1 MREQQSTQVWHGHTC
16 FLKGWFTMDPMILA
30 IALFAVMYVLLLIFS
45 EHRWIIALA
54 AAGVFM
60 IVRLLPPLDALK
72 AINWNVLMMLAGTMA
87 TVELFI
93 QSRMPA
99 RMAEGLLQKVPN
111 IQWAAVA
118 LSVFS
123 GVISAFVDNVA
134 TVLMVAPVGLAVA
147 KQLKTNPIPLIISI
161 AVSSNL
167 QGAATLVGD
176 TTSILLAGY
185 MNMSFND
192 FFWFHGRPG
201 IAFAVE
207 IGAFLTL
214 PVLLWLFRKEK
225 EKVTSEVKTMVTD
238 YVPTVLMAGTVVLL
252 IVASQFENKP
262 ELTNGIICCALALIG
277 ILYETL
283 RNSSGEVVK
292 SVFKSIDY
300 KTLLLLAGLFMVI
313 EGITQAGVIDA
324 IAALFV
330 KLGGGSPLLMYV
342 LIVGV
347 SVLLSAFIDN
357 IPYVATMLPVVS
369 GIASL
374 LHVEPYLFAFGLLI
388 GATLGGNITP
398 VGASANIA
406 GIGILQKEG
415 YKVATKDFLR
425 IGIPFTLIAAFSG
438 ALVIWLLWS

>member
-1 MREQQSTQVWHGHTC
+1 MN
-16 FLKGWFTMDPMILA
+16 TMTLALILFG
-30 IALFAVMYVLLLIFS
+30 IMYVLLLVFS
-45 EHRWIIALA
+45 DYRWIIALA
-54 AAGVFM
+54 TAAVFM
-60 IVRLLPPLDALK
+60 LVRLLPPMSALG
-72 AINWNVLMMLAGTMA
+72 AVNWNVLMMLTGTMA

-99 RMAEGLLQKVPN
+99 LMAEKLLQKVPN

-118 LSVFS
+118 LSVFA

-147 KQLKTNPIPLIISI
+147 KQLKTNPVPLIIAIS
-161 AVSSNL
+161 VSSNL

-192 FFWFHGRPG
+192 FFWFRGRPG
-201 IAFAVE
+201 IAWAVE
-207 IGAFLTL
+207 VGALLTI
-214 PVLLWLFRKEK
+214 PVLLFLFRHEK
-225 EKVTSEVKTMVTD
+225 GKVHAEVTTVVRD
-238 YVPTVLMAGTVVLL
+238 YVPTVLMVGTVVLL

-262 ELTNGIICCALALIG
+262 ELTNGIICCALAVIG
-277 ILYETL
+277 IFYETI
-283 RNSSGEVVK
+283 RQHSGQVFR
-292 SVFKSIDY
+292 SVMQAIDY

-330 KLGGGSPLLMYV
+330 RVGGGSKLLTYV
-342 LIVGV
+342 MIVGV

-374 LHVEPYLFAFGLLI
+374 LGIEPYLFAFGLLI

-425 IGIPFTLIAAFSG
+425 IGVPFTLIAAVSG
-438 ALVIWLLWS
+438 ALVIWFIWA

>member
-1 MREQQSTQVWHGHTC
+1 MT
-16 FLKGWFTMDPMILA
+16 LALILFG
-30 IALFAVMYVLLLIFS
+30 IMYVLLLVFS
-45 EHRWIIALA
+45 DYRWIIALA
-54 AAGVFM
+54 TAAVFM
-60 IVRLLPPLDALK
+60 LVRLLPPMSALG
-72 AINWNVLMMLAGTMA
+72 AVNWNVLMMLTGTMA

-99 RMAEGLLQKVPN
+99 LMAEKLLQKVPN

-118 LSVFS
+118 LSVFA

-147 KQLKTNPIPLIISI
+147 KQLKTNPVPLIIAIS
-161 AVSSNL
+161 VSSNL

-192 FFWFHGRPG
+192 FFWFMGKPG

-207 IGAFLTL
+207 AGALLTI
-214 PVLLWLFRKEK
+214 PVLLFIFRKEK
-225 EKVTSEVKTMVTD
+225 EQVSAEVKTVVSD
-238 YVPTVLMAGTVVLL
+238 FVPTILMFGTVVLL
-252 IVASQFENKP
+252 IAASQFENKP
-262 ELTNGIICCALALIG
+262 ELTNGYICCGLAVIG
-277 ILYETL
+277 IIYEL
-283 RNSSGEVVK
+283 IRQRSSDVAS
-292 SVFKSIDY
+292 SVLKSIDY

-330 KLGGGSPLLMYV
+330 KLGGGSKLVTYV
-342 LIVGV
+342 LIVAV

-369 GIASL
+369 GIAL
-374 LHVEPYLFAFGLLI
+374 QLGLEPYLFAFGLLI

-406 GIGILQKEG
+406 GIGILQREG
-415 YKVATKDFLR
+415 YKVSTGDFLR
-425 IGIPFTLIAAFSG
+425 IGIPFTLIAAVTG
-438 ALVIWLLWS
+438 ALVIWLVWA

>member
-1 MREQQSTQVWHGHTC
+1 MT
-16 FLKGWFTMDPMILA
+16 LALILFG
-30 IALFAVMYVLLLIFS
+30 IMYVLLLVFS
-45 EHRWIIALA
+45 DYRWIIALA
-54 AAGVFM
+54 TAAVFM
-60 IVRLLPPLDALK
+60 LVRLLPPMSALG
-72 AINWNVLMMLAGTMA
+72 AVNWNVLMMLTGTMA

-99 RMAEGLLQKVPN
+99 LMAEKLLQKVPN

-118 LSVFS
+118 LSVFA

-147 KQLKTNPIPLIISI
+147 KQLKTNPVPLIIAIS
-161 AVSSNL
+161 VSSNL

-192 FFWFHGRPG
+192 FFWFMGKPG

-207 IGAFLTL
+207 AGALLTI
-214 PVLLWLFRKEK
+214 PVLLFIFRKEK
-225 EKVTSEVKTMVTD
+225 ERVSAEVKTVVSD
-238 YVPTVLMAGTVVLL
+238 FVPTILMFGTVVLL
-252 IVASQFENKP
+252 IAASQFENKP
-262 ELTNGIICCALALIG
+262 ELTNGYICCGLAVIG
-277 ILYETL
+277 IIYEL
-283 RNSSGEVVK
+283 IRQRSAGVASSVL
-292 SVFKSIDY
+292 KSIDY

-330 KLGGGSPLLMYV
+330 KLGGGSKLVTYV
-342 LIVGV
+342 LIVAV

-369 GIASL
+369 GIAL
-374 LHVEPYLFAFGLLI
+374 QLGLEPYLFAFGLLI

-406 GIGILQKEG
+406 GIGILQREG
-415 YKVATKDFLR
+415 YKVSTGDFLR
-425 IGIPFTLIAAFSG
+425 IGIPFTLIAAVTG
-438 ALVIWLLWS
+438 ALVIWLVWA

>member
-1 MREQQSTQVWHGHTC
+1 MT
-16 FLKGWFTMDPMILA
+16 LALILFG
-30 IALFAVMYVLLLIFS
+30 IMYVLLLVFS
-45 EHRWIIALA
+45 DYRWIIALA
-54 AAGVFM
+54 TAAVFM
-60 IVRLLPPLDALK
+60 LVRLLSPMSALG
-72 AINWNVLMMLAGTMA
+72 AVNWNVLMMLTGTMA

-99 RMAEGLLQKVPN
+99 LMAEKLLQKVPN

-118 LSVFS
+118 LSVFA

-147 KQLKTNPIPLIISI
+147 KQLKTNPVPLIIAIS
-161 AVSSNL
+161 VSSNL

-192 FFWFHGRPG
+192 FFWFMGKPG

-207 IGAFLTL
+207 AGALLTI
-214 PVLLWLFRKEK
+214 PVLLFIFRKEK
-225 EKVTSEVKTMVTD
+225 ERVSAEVKTVVSD
-238 YVPTVLMAGTVVLL
+238 FVPTILMFGTVILL
-252 IVASQFENKP
+252 IAASQFENKP
-262 ELTNGIICCALALIG
+262 ELTNGYICCGLAVIG
-277 ILYETL
+277 IIYEL
-283 RNSSGEVVK
+283 IRQRSSDVAS
-292 SVFKSIDY
+292 SVLKSIDY

-330 KLGGGSPLLMYV
+330 KLGGGSKLVTYV
-342 LIVGV
+342 LIVAV

-369 GIASL
+369 GIAL
-374 LHVEPYLFAFGLLI
+374 QLGLEPYLFAFGLLI

-406 GIGILQKEG
+406 GIGILQREG
-415 YKVATKDFLR
+415 YKVSTGDFLR
-425 IGIPFTLIAAFSG
+425 IGIPFTLIAAVAG
-438 ALVIWLLWS
+438 ALVIWLVWA

>member
-1 MREQQSTQVWHGHTC
+1 MN
-16 FLKGWFTMDPMILA
+16 TMTLALILFG
-30 IALFAVMYVLLLIFS
+30 IMYVLLLVFS
-45 EHRWIIALA
+45 DYRWIIALA
-54 AAGVFM
+54 TAAVFM
-60 IVRLLPPLDALK
+60 LVRLLSPMSALG
-72 AINWNVLMMLAGTMA
+72 AVNWNVLMMLTGTMA

-99 RMAEGLLQKVPN
+99 LMAEKLLQKVPN

-118 LSVFS
+118 LSVFA

-147 KQLKTNPIPLIISI
+147 KQLKTNPVPLIIAIS
-161 AVSSNL
+161 VSSNL

-192 FFWFHGRPG
+192 FFWFMGKPG

-207 IGAFLTL
+207 AGALLTI
-214 PVLLWLFRKEK
+214 PVLLFIFRKEK
-225 EKVTSEVKTMVTD
+225 ERVSAEVKTVVSD
-238 YVPTVLMAGTVVLL
+238 FVPTILMFGTVVLL
-252 IVASQFENKP
+252 IAASQFENKP
-262 ELTNGIICCALALIG
+262 ELTNGYICCGLAVIG
-277 ILYETL
+277 IIYEL
-283 RNSSGEVVK
+283 IRQRSAGVASSVL
-292 SVFKSIDY
+292 KSIDY

-330 KLGGGSPLLMYV
+330 KLGGGSKLVTYV
-342 LIVGV
+342 LIVAV

-369 GIASL
+369 GIAL
-374 LHVEPYLFAFGLLI
+374 QLGLEPYLFAFGLLI

-406 GIGILQKEG
+406 GIGILQREG
-415 YKVATKDFLR
+415 YKVSTGDFLR
-425 IGIPFTLIAAFSG
+425 IGIPFTLIAAVAG
-438 ALVIWLLWS
+438 ALVIWLVWA

>member
-1 MREQQSTQVWHGHTC
+1 MT
-16 FLKGWFTMDPMILA
+16 LALILFG
-30 IALFAVMYVLLLIFS
+30 IMYVLLLVFS
-45 EHRWIIALA
+45 DYRWIIALA
-54 AAGVFM
+54 TAAVFM
-60 IVRLLPPLDALK
+60 LVRLLPPMSALG
-72 AINWNVLMMLAGTMA
+72 AVNWNVLMMLTGTMA

-99 RMAEGLLQKVPN
+99 LMAEKLLQKVPN

-118 LSVFS
+118 LSVFA

-147 KQLKTNPIPLIISI
+147 KQLKTNPVPLIIAIS
-161 AVSSNL
+161 VSSNL

-192 FFWFHGRPG
+192 FFWFMGKPG

-207 IGAFLTL
+207 AGALLTI
-214 PVLLWLFRKEK
+214 PVLLFIFRKEK
-225 EKVTSEVKTMVTD
+225 ERVSAEVKTVVSD
-238 YVPTVLMAGTVVLL
+238 FVPTILMFGTVILL
-252 IVASQFENKP
+252 IAASQFENKP
-262 ELTNGIICCALALIG
+262 ELTNGYICCGLAVIG
-277 ILYETL
+277 IIYEL
-283 RNSSGEVVK
+283 IRQRSAGVASSVL
-292 SVFKSIDY
+292 KSIDY

-330 KLGGGSPLLMYV
+330 KLGGGSKLVTYV
-342 LIVGV
+342 LIVAV

-369 GIASL
+369 GIAL
-374 LHVEPYLFAFGLLI
+374 QLGLEPYLFAFGLLI

-406 GIGILQKEG
+406 GIGILQREG
-415 YKVATKDFLR
+415 YKVSTGDFLR
-425 IGIPFTLIAAFSG
+425 IGIPFTLIAAVTG
-438 ALVIWLLWS
+438 ALVIWLVWA